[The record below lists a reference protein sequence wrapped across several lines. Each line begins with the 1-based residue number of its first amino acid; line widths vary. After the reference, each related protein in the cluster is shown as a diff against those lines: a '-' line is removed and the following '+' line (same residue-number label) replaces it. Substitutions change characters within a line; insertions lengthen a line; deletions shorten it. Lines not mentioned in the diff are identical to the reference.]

1 MGTREV
7 YEEKLKRGNLHHDPT
22 IKPGLGSARCPRCL
36 SLLNSNSKSGE
47 WAITPILH
55 DFTAVHFSGIPFVQR
70 RVKGPKWLP
79 FVIGLPPLLMF
90 SAASAT
96 FGGNSMNF

>member
-22 IKPGLGSARCPRCL
+22 IKLGLGSARCPRCL

-55 DFTAVHFSGIPFVQR
+55 DFTAVVS
-70 RVKGPKWLP
+70 
-79 FVIGLPPLLMF
+79 LLYYLFRMVF
-90 SAASAT
+90 ELQDQTSQICCYD
-96 FGGNSMNF
+96 